1 VAFGTYSSPTNGL
14 PSTGRPPLQPGPP
27 VRGLWWLRS
36 FGGRSRLSKGLAVT
50 LVLSSIALTLGLGA
64 WGFTRLKLT
73 RTPLGVALS
82 IYRAAKL
89 YTLDLGPAA
98 GGSNSP
104 HPNWQLWVAFALAAL
119 LVLRGVLLLG
129 RERLRRA
136 VSRVVLRDHVIVC
149 GGGVHG
155 ARLVREL
162 ATDHD
167 VVLVDNDPASAGMSA
182 PRGSH
187 EWRVVGDCVRDKT
200 LLDAGLRRANWVVA
214 VPGHDF
220 VSSQVVSTV
229 RSLAKSGMVRDRAH
243 VLVQVE
249 DPTLTRFLEEE
260 EEVQQQEDAQQASE
274 QAGRRPLRSRR
285 RPPPGVP
292 IVSPFSANAIAAEAL
307 LDEAEVK
314 VKVGD
319 GEGLASFLQMR
330 HGKAPNLLLAGDHP
344 LIGALVLACLR
355 RWRVRVLRE
364 LESAMPHQRPPLHV
378 SVVGPGAVA
387 RADALRALWQPEP
400 EVLSIEA
407 RDLDPGWCTLD
418 DLADWLHSPDR
429 ADHAVVACQ
438 DELEGIRLTLELS
451 RALGGAARTTRVT
464 GQSESALDAHLE
476 ERTMRNDDLATTSVR
491 SLADLACRPS
501 VMSRLEGRQ
510 RLADALAR
518 DSSPRAPGDELV
530 AQLYERA
537 EALGIRS
544 DSAWR
549 IRSSERPM
557 VRALLD
563 PVPLSAVVR
572 AGLRVELAR
581 PDNLRRAA
589 QRLSVTGPPE
599 VFAAWC
605 EYVRAL
611 GRSPTTEQL
620 VSLSMPTGD
629 EDADVLVALR
639 RAVLGDVEALAD
651 LPPDGSLLRGAP
663 RVAIIAGPTT
673 GVPPSAATEV
683 DALLKVAFERY
694 DGIVL
699 SAATGSG
706 LPGIVAR
713 AAHERGLARQFVGY
727 GPPGLADRGLY
738 PVVRETTVRETAGT
752 AELSVRP
759 PLAMWTDV
767 LRAGIPLDRACLLA
781 FAVNDVATNHAPTNE
796 ILLARA
802 LGAKVAV
809 VDPTGA
815 LTRSLDEV
823 LPLGANGVLEIPAD
837 PMTVR
842 AFLQWSQLPADTRE
856 VVARYIHNDYRR
868 KARGRKAV
876 TDPAMAPWEDLLGS
890 LKGSNRAQ
898 ADDIPN
904 KLALIGREI
913 SKGGPLLELTADE
926 VELLAEEE
934 HGRWN
939 IERLSTGWRSGE
951 RQVRLA
957 LTPHLKPWAQLDD
970 VTREYD
976 RDAVRTIGPALAE
989 AGWGVEEATGER
1001 CVTKQTR

>member
-1 VAFGTYSSPTNGL
+1 MAFGTHSSRSANGL
-14 PSTGRPPLQPGPP
+14 TGTGRPPLQPGPP

-50 LVLSSIALTLGLGA
+50 LVLSSIALTLSLGA
-64 WGFTRLKLT
+64 WGFTLLKLKT
-73 RTPLGVALS
+73 TPLGPALS
-82 IYRAAKL
+82 VYRAAKL

-104 HPNWQLWVAFALAAL
+104 PPNWQVWVAFALAAL

-136 VSRVVLRDHVIVC
+136 ISRVVLRDHVIVC

-167 VVLVDNDPASAGMSA
+167 VVLIDNDPASAGMAA

-187 EWRVVGDCVRDKT
+187 EWRVVGDCVRDQT
-200 LLDAGLRRANWVVA
+200 LLDAGLPRANWVVA

-260 EEVQQQEDAQQASE
+260 EEVQQQEEAQEAPE
-274 QAGRRPLRSRR
+274 RAGRRPLRPRR
-285 RPPPGVP
+285 RPAPGSP
-292 IVSPFSANAIAAEAL
+292 IVSPFSADAIAAETL

-314 VKVGD
+314 VKVEG
-319 GEGLASFLQMR
+319 GEELASFLQMR
-330 HGKAPNLLLAGDHP
+330 DGKAPNLLLAGDHP

-364 LESAMPHQRPPLHV
+364 LESATPHQRPPLHV

-387 RADALRALWQPEP
+387 RMDALRALWQPEP
-400 EVLSIEA
+400 EVLSMEA

-438 DELEGIRLTLELS
+438 DELEGVRLTLELS
-451 RALGGAARTTRVT
+451 RALGGGARTTRVT

-476 ERTMRNDDLATTSVR
+476 ERTLRNDDLATTSVR

-501 VMSRLEGRQ
+501 IMSRLEGRQ

-518 DSSPRAPGDELV
+518 DSSPRRPGEELV

-537 EALGIRS
+537 EALGLRS

-549 IRSSERPM
+549 IRPSERPM

-589 QRLSVTGPPE
+589 QRLSVTVPTQA
-599 VFAAWC
+599 FAAWC
-605 EYVRAL
+605 EYVRHL
-611 GRSPTTEQL
+611 GRSPATEQIA
-620 VSLSMPTGD
+620 SLSMPTGD

-639 RAVLGDVEALAD
+639 RAVLGDVGALID

-663 RVAIIAGPTT
+663 RVAIIAGPSAW
-673 GVPPSAATEV
+673 VPPSAAPEV
-683 DALLKVAFERY
+683 EALLKVAFERY
-694 DGIVL
+694 DGMVL
-699 SAATGSG
+699 SPATASG

-713 AAHERGLARQFVGY
+713 AAHERGLARQLVGY
-727 GPPGLADRGLY
+727 GPPALAAHGLY
-738 PVVRETTVRETAGT
+738 PVVRETAGT
-752 AELSVRP
+752 PGLSVRP
-759 PLAMWTDV
+759 ALAMWTDV
-767 LRAGIPLDRACLLA
+767 LRAGIPLDRARVLA
-781 FAVNDVATNHAPTNE
+781 FPVNDVASNDAAANE
-796 ILLARA
+796 VLLARA

-815 LTRSLDEV
+815 LTRSLDEM
-823 LPLGANGVLEIPAD
+823 LPLGANGVLEIPTD

-842 AFLQWSQLPADTRE
+842 AFLQCSQLPPDVRE

-868 KARGRKAV
+868 KARGRKPV

-904 KLALIGREI
+904 KLALIGRQI
-913 SKGGPLLELTADE
+913 SKGGPLLELTTDE

-939 IERLSTGWRSGE
+939 IERLSAGWRSGE

-970 VTREYD
+970 ATREYD

-989 AGWGVEEATGER
+989 AGWGVVEAAAGG
-1001 CVTKQTR
+1001 CASKQTR